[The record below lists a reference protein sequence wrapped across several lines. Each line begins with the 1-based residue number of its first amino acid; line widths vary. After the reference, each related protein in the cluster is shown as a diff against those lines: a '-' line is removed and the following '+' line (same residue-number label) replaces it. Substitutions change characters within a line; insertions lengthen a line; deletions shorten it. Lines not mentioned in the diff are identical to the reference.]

1 VREKLN
7 NNPVYQAVFLGVLA
21 LGVALMLLMRMGGG
35 AEEPA
40 PDAAATPPTGTA
52 TTVVGGTG
60 VTTTPATDPAAT
72 ATTPAAD
79 PAATAAATAPAGG
92 PTDFKA
98 GPGLPA
104 PLADAYD
111 GGQAVALLIVNR
123 KGLDDRDLEQTVRSV
138 GARSDVAVFTTD
150 VKNVAD
156 YSRIT
161 EGVKVNRT
169 PVLVVIQPRRLAAG
183 PMPAATAS
191 YGFRGPASV
200 QQAFDDALYD
210 GPSGL
215 PYYP

>member
-1 VREKLN
+1 MREKLN

-35 AEEPA
+35 SAEPA
-40 PDAAATPPTGTA
+40 PDAAAPSTGTA

-72 ATTPAAD
+72 ATD
-79 PAATAAATAPAGG
+79 PAATATTTAPVGG
-92 PTDFKA
+92 PTEFTA

-104 PLADAYD
+104 PVADAYD

-123 KGLDDRDLEQTVRSV
+123 EGLDDRDLEQTVQSV
-138 GARSDVAVFTTD
+138 GAGSDVAVFTTD

-169 PVLVVIQPRRLAAG
+169 PVLVVIQPKRLAAG